1 MRKLAIGCY
10 ASLLVLLVAAPAVAS
25 QAAPPQYQSS
35 EPSDGAA
42 VHQAP
47 DTVEVTFDQP
57 LDSGS
62 SLSVTDACG
71 RSVDDGS
78 TEVSG
83 TTMSIGLE
91 DKPSGRYL
99 VEYVARGIGGLT
111 GEEKGDFS
119 FLAHGGDDCKR
130 KGSQNNHSNGHGNDG
145 QGNGNG
151 DHEGNHGEKNV
162 SNGHAGNDHS
172 AGSAGGSTATTHSGT
187 DHSTTATSGHNGAG
201 PDAQGGNQH
210 SGSGHQGGSQA
221 AGPETI
227 DGITSSDTQR
237 ELLTRA
243 DSTTLLIS
251 LALCAA
257 LGILGGVVLRA
268 TGAK

>member
-10 ASLLVLLVAAPAVAS
+10 AVLLVLLVAAPAMAS
-25 QAAPPQYQSS
+25 RIAPEYQSS

-42 VHQAP
+42 MHEAP
-47 DTVEVTFDQP
+47 DEVEVTFSEP
-57 LDSGS
+57 LDPGS
-62 SLSVTDACG
+62 SVTVSDACDNQ
-71 RSVDDGS
+71 VDDGA
-78 TEVSG
+78 TQVSG
-83 TTMSIGLE
+83 TTMSVGLE
-91 DKPSGRYL
+91 EKPSGRYL

-111 GEEKGDFS
+111 GETEGSFS
-119 FLAHGGDDCKR
+119 FIAHGGPACDGGKA
-130 KGSQNNHSNGHGNDG
+130 GHQGHDPGDGN
-145 QGNGNG
+145 QGNGNHG
-151 DHEGNHGEKNV
+151 SGNHG
-162 SNGHAGNDHS
+162 NGNRGTGNHGGADHDDEGHS
-172 AGSAGGSTATTHSGT
+172 TGSTGSGT
-187 DHSTTATSGHNGAG
+187 DHSTMGTSGHTNGDAG
-201 PDAQGGNQH
+201 ASGSHSEGGH
-210 SGSGHQGGSQA
+210 SGGTHDARPA
-221 AGPETI
+221 ASGPETI